1 MIIGSKI
8 EKIYFATKALAI
20 GPFIV
25 WTYIDGNRA
34 YQDSQFIILLAAYLV
49 INLVMYQLTVK
60 RWIRG
65 TNMLFSLSFVDAL
78 FLYFSIQ
85 LDSGLNNHLY
95 LTYYPLIAIVSLY
108 LPVRKVVAIALVF
121 SASYIFSTINQVG
134 SALLPSVSL
143 RTLYIWFTGGIA
155 GIISYYMN
163 SSERKLLKTLDILNE
178 RTWELESSQA
188 VIENMYEIT
197 RALSTIL
204 DLPQLLTEVLNIAD
218 DHLQVRKC
226 AILLPEKSGKN
237 LQLYAELFKGKKTMY
252 DPPIQ
257 ISEKKTNEIINDR
270 LWNSPP
276 ALRQAAH
283 AQFQLFEVPLISHGK
298 VMGLL
303 QLQPL
308 RKGNFSDKERKNLTI
323 FANSTA
329 VAIDNAIM
337 HMKMQELTIIDELT
351 GLYNYRYFRSK
362 LIDEIRRSDR
372 YHLQLS
378 ILMVDIDHFKALND
392 SQGHQSGNLIL
403 QEIAGVIR
411 HSVRDVDI
419 AARYG
424 GEEFMV
430 ILPQTV
436 MKDALTIAQR
446 IRSQIEKTYYTN
458 SQGQRDLRATVSV
471 GVAVYPDGVFSAAQL
486 LEKVDQALYMAKR
499 QGRNRVCIDPGS
511 KKEAKGTVAR

>member
-8 EKIYFATKALAI
+8 EKIYFAAKALAI

-25 WTYIDGNRA
+25 WTYLDGNRV
-34 YQDSQFIILLAAYLV
+34 YQDFQFVIFLLAYLV
-49 INLVMYQLTVK
+49 INLIMYRLTAR

-85 LDSGLNNHLY
+85 LDSGVYNHLY
-95 LTYYPLIAIVSLY
+95 LTYYPLIALVSLY
-108 LPVRKVVAIALVF
+108 LPIRKVVAIALAF
-121 SASYIFSTINQVG
+121 SISYLFSVINQLQG
-134 SALLPSVSL
+134 EFLMSITL

-155 GIISYYMN
+155 GIISFYMN

-204 DLPQLLTEVLNIAD
+204 DLRQLLSEVLNIAD
-218 DHLQVRKC
+218 GHLQVRKC

-237 LQLYAELFKGKKTMY
+237 LQLHAELFKGKKTLY
-252 DPPIQ
+252 DPPIVV
-257 ISEKKTNEIINDR
+257 SEKKTDEIISDR
-270 LWNSPP
+270 SWNSSRV
-276 ALRQAAH
+276 LRRSDQ

-308 RKGNFSDKERKNLTI
+308 RKGDFSDKERKNLTI

-337 HMKMQELTIIDELT
+337 HMRMQELTIIDELT

-362 LIDEIRRSDR
+362 LIDEIRRTDR
-372 YHLQLS
+372 YHLHLS

-403 QEIAGVIR
+403 QEIAGVIK

-430 ILPQTV
+430 ILPQTSL
-436 MKDALTIAQR
+436 KDALTIAER
-446 IRSQIEKTYYTN
+446 IRAQIEKTYYTN

-499 QGRNRVCIDPGS
+499 QGRNKVCIDPGA
-511 KKEAKGTVAR
+511 KQETKGTVAR